1 MIVDIYFKKLNAVLE
16 EIDLESINNAISLIK
31 NKIDNNKKIITCGNG
46 GSAHTASHYITDWN
60 KSFYLSKGIQFKG
73 LSLCDNL
80 GLVTAYANDIS
91 YEEIFS
97 GQLKNIGNN
106 EDLLIV
112 ISGSGKSKN
121 VIKAL
126 ETAKTLGIET
136 LSIIGYDGG
145 ECIKLSDNFIH
156 IPSFD
161 MQICEDLHI
170 IIGHIIMKEI
180 CGYGIN

>member
-91 YEEIFS
+91 YEEIFGDFVVVLDHRWLAIAVKPS
-97 GQLKNIGNN
+97 PNLPIPR
-106 EDLLIV
+106 
-112 ISGSGKSKN
+112 
-121 VIKAL
+121 
-126 ETAKTLGIET
+126 IET
-136 LSIIGYDGG
+136 EGR
-145 ECIKLSDNFIH
+145 
-156 IPSFD
+156 
-161 MQICEDLHI
+161 
-170 IIGHIIMKEI
+170 
-180 CGYGIN
+180 